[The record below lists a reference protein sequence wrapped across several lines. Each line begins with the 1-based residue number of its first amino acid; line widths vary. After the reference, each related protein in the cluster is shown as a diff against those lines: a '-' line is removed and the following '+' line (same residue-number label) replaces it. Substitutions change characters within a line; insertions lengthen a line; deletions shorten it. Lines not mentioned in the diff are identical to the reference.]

1 MSAMIK
7 KKNPENHLR
16 EKNNNRR
23 AFEAALCDV
32 IRVRENDARK
42 TTRHEKSMATRRCC
56 CYLLKNIFSL
66 CASSKHFYEIKSKF
80 SVEENII

>member
-1 MSAMIK
+1 MSCGKITGCCLCMSTMFK
-7 KKNPENHLR
+7 EKNPENHLR
-16 EKNNNRR
+16 SYNQR

-56 CYLLKNIFSL
+56 CCLLKKVPFVCSL
-66 CASSKHFYEIKSKF
+66 EAFL
-80 SVEENII
+80 